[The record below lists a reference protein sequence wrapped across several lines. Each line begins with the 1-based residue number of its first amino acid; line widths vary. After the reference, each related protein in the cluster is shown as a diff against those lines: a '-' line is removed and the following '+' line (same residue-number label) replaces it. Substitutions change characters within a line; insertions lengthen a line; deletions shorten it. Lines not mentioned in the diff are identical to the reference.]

1 MYGWRGGRWL
11 VWGDGG
17 RWGLPP
23 VPDPAKPRPLTLHR
37 LTARG
42 PRMGCA
48 THAYL
53 TPDTALCDRP
63 MGCARVLRGTWGVVG
78 GLYPANPRRFSL
90 SLIAACI

>member
-1 MYGWRGGRWL
+1 
-11 VWGDGG
+11 
-17 RWGLPP
+17 
-23 VPDPAKPRPLTLHR
+23 
-37 LTARG
+37 
-42 PRMGCA
+42 MGCA